1 MYGGNLSVLTAMVGS
16 DYLPDFKDNILFLEE
31 VGEDVYR
38 VDRML
43 TQLKLSGMLSQI
55 SGFVFGKC
63 SDCGPG
69 KGYGSLTLEE
79 VLDDHIKPLEIPAW
93 YGSMI
98 GHIENKFTIPLG
110 TEVEIGAD
118 SGRISLLEAAVV

>member
-1 MYGGNLSVLTAMVGS
+1 
-16 DYLPDFKDNILFLEE
+16 
-31 VGEDVYR
+31 
-38 VDRML
+38 ML
-43 TQLKLSGMLSQI
+43 TQLKLAGILDKL
-55 SGFVFGKC
+55 SGFIFGKC

-79 VLDDHIKPLEIPAW
+79 VLDDHIKPLGIPAW

-110 TEVEIGAD
+110 IETEINAD
-118 SGRISLLEAAVV
+118 TGTITLLEAAVT